1 MELDNTFW
9 TAAAFFVFLGLM
21 VYLKV
26 PKMVTGNLDAKID
39 KIQSDLD
46 EAKKLREEAQA
57 LLAKYERKRKSAQ
70 SEADDIIAAAEE
82 EAIRIADEAK
92 ISLEEMIVRKTKS
105 VEEKISQA
113 ESQAIA
119 EVRSRSAEI
128 AVEAAKSLLID
139 QMVDQG
145 NVLIDAAIKDV
156 GVRLN

>member
-9 TAAAFFVFLGLM
+9 TAAAFFTFLGLM
-21 VYLKV
+21 IYLKAH
-26 PKMVTGNLDAKID
+26 KMLTKSLDSKIN

-46 EAKKLREEAQA
+46 EAKNLREEAQA

-82 EAIRIADEAK
+82 EAIRIAEEAK
-92 ISLEEMIVRKTKS
+92 ASLEEMIARRTKS
-105 VEEKISQA
+105 VEEKIAQA

-128 AVEAAKSLLID
+128 AVEAAKLLLVEQMSNKGNALID
-139 QMVDQG
+139 E
-145 NVLIDAAIKDV
+145 AIKDV
-156 GVRLN
+156 GAHLN

>member
-26 PKMVTGNLDAKID
+26 PKMVTGNLDAKIN

-82 EAIRIADEAK
+82 EAVRIADEAK
-92 ISLEEMIVRKTKS
+92 ISLEEMIVRRTKS
-105 VEEKISQA
+105 VEEKIAQA

-128 AVEAAKSLLID
+128 AVEAARSLLVD

-145 NVLIDAAIKDV
+145 DVLVDAAISDV
-156 GVRLN
+156 GARLN

>member
-26 PKMVTGNLDAKID
+26 PKMVTGNLDAKIN

-82 EAIRIADEAK
+82 EAVRIADEAK
-92 ISLEEMIVRKTKS
+92 ISLEEMIVRRTKS
-105 VEEKISQA
+105 VEEKIAQA

-128 AVEAAKSLLID
+128 AVEAARSLLVD

-145 NVLIDAAIKDV
+145 DVLVDAAISDV
-156 GVRLN
+156 SARLN

>member
-9 TAAAFFVFLGLM
+9 TAAAFFVFIGLM

-26 PKMVTGNLDAKID
+26 PKMVTKSLDSKID
-39 KIQSDLD
+39 KIQNDLD

-70 SEADDIIAAAEE
+70 SEAEDIIAAAEE
-82 EAIRIADEAK
+82 EAIRIAEEAK
-92 ISLEEMIVRKTKS
+92 ISLEEMIARRTKS
-105 VEEKISQA
+105 VEEKIAQA

-128 AVEAAKSLLID
+128 AVEAARSLLVD
-139 QMVDQG
+139 QMAEQG
-145 NVLIDAAIKDV
+145 DVLIDAAIKDV
-156 GVRLN
+156 GARLN

>member
-82 EAIRIADEAK
+82 EAVRIADEAK

-128 AVEAAKSLLID
+128 AVEAAKSLLVD

-145 NVLIDAAIKDV
+145 DVLIDAAIKDV